1 MIGLNKYNKQIV
13 KYIKV
18 NQNMLEDQII
28 FYNKM
33 IKEWRLNLIKKELIM
48 SI

>member
-1 MIGLNKYNKQIV
+1 
-13 KYIKV
+13 
-18 NQNMLEDQII
+18 MLEDQII